1 VFGEIEFKLVVMP
14 IHHPL
19 GDIKVL
25 SKHQLEQII
34 LLLICTSWTSVVVN
48 FIQLSL
54 LWLSLPIAY
63 GLTDSRHQD
72 EHARAATCSHG

>member
-1 VFGEIEFKLVVMP
+1 MSDQDLF
-14 IHHPL
+14 
-19 GDIKVL
+19 D
-25 SKHQLEQII
+25 KHQLEQII

-72 EHARAATCSHG
+72 EHALATTCSHG